1 MSKRSKSIIS
11 NPPPNDEGVTDALIL
26 EVWKQAWDDSDH
38 DFPFNFDIDEQLNK
52 IGVNAYMLEVRLK
65 MIETKSADTLTPE
78 EVALMVFYSRVK
90 HLSRLNLLNSL
101 KKHPPGQIHLAR
113 TIFGLEPNQKH
124 EIKETRKLSDALKDG
139 DTDGAV

>member
-1 MSKRSKSIIS
+1 MSKRSKV
-11 NPPPNDEGVTDALIL
+11 VTQDPDKANRDALIL

-38 DFPFNFDIDEQLNK
+38 DFPFNFEIDEQLNK

-65 MIETKSADTLTPE
+65 MLETKSTNALTPE
-78 EVALMVFYSRVK
+78 EVALVVFYSRVK
-90 HLSRLNLLNSL
+90 HLSRLNLLSNL

-124 EIKETRKLSDALKDG
+124 EVKDSRSLEEALKDG
-139 DTDGAV
+139 SGTV